1 MTPEREK
8 YLAGISR
15 KERAVRARIA
25 DVKKVIAAHK
35 EEISE
40 GNLWILWQGDNNKFH
55 MINLKDSLA
64 VLKKILS
71 MLKKQLPQ
79 RWPEKK
85 LKPCPFCGARGN
97 DVRLHVKYDKKID
110 EEIARVKCFK
120 CALEIGWFHG
130 KDNALKAW
138 NKRRSDE

>member
-1 MTPEREK
+1 MTPERKK
-8 YLAGISR
+8 YLAGIGR
-15 KERAVRARIA
+15 KEAVIRTYI
-25 DVKKVIAAHK
+25 DNVK
-35 EEISE
+35 
-40 GNLWILWQGDNNKFH
+40 QQ
-55 MINLKDSLA
+55 LKDCKKW
-64 VLKKILS
+64 LKADNGSYAPRLEMIKYNILITKQILM

-79 RWPEKK
+79 RWPKEK
-85 LKPCPFCGARGN
+85 LKPCPFCGAYGN

-138 NKRRSDE
+138 NKRSSDE